1 MRKKTEQSTGRYAY
15 EGLDRIVHEKA
26 RLGIMTSLIT
36 RPDGLLFVELKQL
49 CALTDGNL
57 SRHMEVLREAGLVE
71 IWKGYDRKRPQTLY
85 RLTAD
90 GRRRFVE
97 YLAELERVIRDAR
110 PKGARTSSTHQSP
123 RQDRLGSGVT
133 PFLIRYF
140 AIAKLATL
148 TNLDAASRSS
158 GHVAAP
164 CAQTR
169 TTTARLNVKTD
180 AEIGPDIGKLFAI
193 LVAGWQKRLPSSKF
207 PRN

>member
-1 MRKKTEQSTGRYAY
+1 MRKKTEHSAGRYAY
-15 EGLDRIVHEKA
+15 EGLDRILHEKA

-90 GRRRFVE
+90 GRRRFVD

-110 PKGARTSSTHQSP
+110 PKAARMSQP
-123 RQDRLGSGVT
+123 
-133 PFLIRYF
+133 
-140 AIAKLATL
+140 
-148 TNLDAASRSS
+148 SR
-158 GHVAAP
+158 AP
-164 CAQTR
+164 
-169 TTTARLNVKTD
+169 
-180 AEIGPDIGKLFAI
+180 GK
-193 LVAGWQKRLPSSKF
+193 VGWVPA
-207 PRN
+207 

>member
-1 MRKKTEQSTGRYAY
+1 MRKKTEQTTGRYAY

-26 RLGIMTSLIT
+26 RLGILTSLIT

-90 GRRRFVE
+90 GRRRFVD

-110 PKGARTSSTHQSP
+110 PKGARTSQP
-123 RQDRLGSGVT
+123 AR
-133 PFLIRYF
+133 
-140 AIAKLATL
+140 
-148 TNLDAASRSS
+148 
-158 GHVAAP
+158 AP
-164 CAQTR
+164 G
-169 TTTARLNVKTD
+169 K
-180 AEIGPDIGKLFAI
+180 IGWVPA
-193 LVAGWQKRLPSSKF
+193 
-207 PRN
+207 

>member
-110 PKGARTSSTHQSP
+110 PKGARTSSP
-123 RQDRLGSGVT
+123 MKVPG
-133 PFLIRYF
+133 
-140 AIAKLATL
+140 K
-148 TNLDAASRSS
+148 
-158 GHVAAP
+158 
-164 CAQTR
+164 
-169 TTTARLNVKTD
+169 
-180 AEIGPDIGKLFAI
+180 IGWVPA
-193 LVAGWQKRLPSSKF
+193 
-207 PRN
+207 

>member
-1 MRKKTEQSTGRYAY
+1 MRKKTGHATGRYAY

-110 PKGARTSSTHQSP
+110 PKGARTSQP
-123 RQDRLGSGVT
+123 VR
-133 PFLIRYF
+133 
-140 AIAKLATL
+140 
-148 TNLDAASRSS
+148 
-158 GHVAAP
+158 AP
-164 CAQTR
+164 
-169 TTTARLNVKTD
+169 
-180 AEIGPDIGKLFAI
+180 GK
-193 LVAGWQKRLPSSKF
+193 VGWVPA
-207 PRN
+207 

>member
-1 MRKKTEQSTGRYAY
+1 MRKKMEQSTGRYAY

-110 PKGARTSSTHQSP
+110 PKGARTSQP
-123 RQDRLGSGVT
+123 VR
-133 PFLIRYF
+133 
-140 AIAKLATL
+140 
-148 TNLDAASRSS
+148 
-158 GHVAAP
+158 AP
-164 CAQTR
+164 G
-169 TTTARLNVKTD
+169 K
-180 AEIGPDIGKLFAI
+180 IGWVPA
-193 LVAGWQKRLPSSKF
+193 
-207 PRN
+207 

>member
-1 MRKKTEQSTGRYAY
+1 MRKKTEYSTGRYAY

-57 SRHMEVLREAGLVE
+57 SRHMEVLRDAGLVE

-90 GRRRFVE
+90 GKRRFVD

-110 PKGARTSSTHQSP
+110 PKAARTSQP
-123 RQDRLGSGVT
+123 
-133 PFLIRYF
+133 
-140 AIAKLATL
+140 
-148 TNLDAASRSS
+148 SRSP
-158 GHVAAP
+158 G
-164 CAQTR
+164 
-169 TTTARLNVKTD
+169 K
-180 AEIGPDIGKLFAI
+180 IGWVPA
-193 LVAGWQKRLPSSKF
+193 
-207 PRN
+207 